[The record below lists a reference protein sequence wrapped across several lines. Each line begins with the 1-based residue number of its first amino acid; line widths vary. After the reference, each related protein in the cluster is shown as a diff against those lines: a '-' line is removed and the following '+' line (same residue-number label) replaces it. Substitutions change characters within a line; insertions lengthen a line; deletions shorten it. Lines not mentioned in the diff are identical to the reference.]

1 MPFWTP
7 YIFSGFPFLA
17 DPQVGAWYP
26 LNWPFLLMG
35 VTPRGIQFEL
45 LLHALLACLGAFLF
59 LQRYV
64 SNRAAAMVG
73 ALAYGL
79 SGFFAEHSSHVGM
92 FCTAAGLPWLLLCF
106 DKALESAPVRNTILA
121 GIVGGTMILA
131 GHFQVALYSFAA
143 LVLFAISKLI
153 ERPKSAARLVSIL
166 AGVAAISLL
175 LSMIQTLPGLELP
188 AQSFRSGANYTTS
201 PGRVLEPSA
210 LLNFFCPHATGA
222 F

>member
-26 LNWPFLLMG
+26 LNWPVFLMRG
-35 VTPRGIQFEL
+35 TPLGIQFEL

-106 DKALESAPVRNTILA
+106 DRALERAPLRHTILA
-121 GIVGGTMILA
+121 GLVRGTMVLA
-131 GHFQVALYSFAA
+131 RHCQVALYAFAVIA
-143 LVLFAISKLI
+143 LFVIAKII
-153 ERPKSAARLVSIL
+153 ELPKRAVRRISIL
-166 AGVAAISLL
+166 ARVESIS
-175 LSMIQTLPGLELP
+175 
-188 AQSFRSGANYTTS
+188 R
-201 PGRVLEPSA
+201 
-210 LLNFFCPHATGA
+210 
-222 F
+222 